1 LESTTIGWNPDKF
14 VWGGGYLDAV
24 EQTAQGIG
32 VVGDWSTGNRTGG
45 VTRGD
50 RVFLLRQGT
59 QERGIIAGGTVLKDI
74 SWDNGLLE
82 SPDAQGAD
90 ESPWGVTSVGP
101 IGSPPTSTN
110 KYEESLAPGIS
121 SLKQCGAQLIRR
133 GFQVE

>member
-59 QERGIIAGGTVLKDI
+59 QGRGIIASGTVLKDI
-74 SWDNGLLE
+74 SWTTAYWRARMHKELMKALG
-82 SPDAQGAD
+82 G
-90 ESPWGVTSVGP
+90 
-101 IGSPPTSTN
+101 
-110 KYEESLAPGIS
+110 
-121 SLKQCGAQLIRR
+121 
-133 GFQVE
+133 

>member
-1 LESTTIGWNPDKF
+1 MKTRRAILVTWNPDKF

-59 QERGIIAGGTVLKDI
+59 QEG
-74 SWDNGLLE
+74 E
-82 SPDAQGAD
+82 S
-90 ESPWGVTSVGP
+90 SPAELS
-101 IGSPPTSTN
+101 
-110 KYEESLAPGIS
+110 
-121 SLKQCGAQLIRR
+121 
-133 GFQVE
+133 

>member
-1 LESTTIGWNPDKF
+1 MESTTIGWNPDKF

-59 QERGIIAGGTVLKDI
+59 QGRGIIASGTVLKDI

-90 ESPWGVTSVGP
+90 ECPTGITVRPDGRTDP
-101 IGSPPTSTN
+101 IGNLSCAIGEQSGN
-110 KYEESLAPGIS
+110 
-121 SLKQCGAQLIRR
+121 LI
-133 GFQVE
+133 